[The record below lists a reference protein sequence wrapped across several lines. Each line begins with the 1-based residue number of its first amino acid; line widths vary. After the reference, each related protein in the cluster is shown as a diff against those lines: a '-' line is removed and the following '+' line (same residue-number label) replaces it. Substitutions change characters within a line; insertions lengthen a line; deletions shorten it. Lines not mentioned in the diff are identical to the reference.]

1 MSLNLTYPTALNGA
15 VVIGD
20 TTTNVYGGSA
30 DVPPQL
36 TTVVIDGV
44 TLPIAA
50 VLELRSTDGAFVV
63 PRMDS
68 AERIV
73 LSPVVNGSIVY
84 DTDLQS
90 VMFYANGAWGTASSS
105 SNGVLFSAN
114 MPAAVALN
122 PSETSQTLYTATVLD
137 PTNSYNAP
145 GATFTA
151 PVGGDY
157 KLTYTMVVSATGP
170 GVFRLD
176 TTFYI
181 NGNVTEYTI
190 TQNNEITGE
199 TDDTVITNTILVSV
213 GSGETVFMS
222 VANNGDIPCTI
233 SGGWF
238 DGFLVPSTGGASG
251 GNQLTWNVQ
260 PASGAAVK
268 NNGYYTTGGALVV
281 MTLPAVTAVGDTFR
295 FSSGN
300 AANFQIA
307 QNAGQQIRH
316 GNQITTVGAAGFLQ
330 SQTIGDSI
338 ELVCMQ
344 TNSLFQ
350 VVSSNGGNVTLN

>member
-1 MSLNLTYPTALNGA
+1 MSLNLTYPTPFNGA
-15 VVIGD
+15 VIIGD
-20 TTTNVYGGSA
+20 TTKNNYGGSA

-36 TTVVIDGV
+36 TTVVIDGA

-50 VLELRSTDGAFVV
+50 VLELRSTDGAFVI
-63 PRMDS
+63 PRMS
-68 AERIV
+68 SEERIT

-90 VMFYANGAWGTASSS
+90 VMFYANGAWGQASSA

-114 MPAAVALN
+114 MPAAVVLN
-122 PSETSQTLYTATVLD
+122 PSETSQTLYTTTVLD

-181 NGNVTEYTI
+181 NNVITEYTI

-199 TDDTVITNTILVSV
+199 TDDTVITNTVLVSV
-213 GSGETVFMS
+213 GAGETVFMS
-222 VANNGDIPCTI
+222 VANNGNVDCSIT
-233 SGGWF
+233 GGWF
-238 DGFLVPSTGGASG
+238 DGFLVPSMSGAAG

-268 NNGYYTTGGALVV
+268 NNGYYTTGAGLVV
-281 MTLPAVTAVGDTFR
+281 MTLPAVAAVGDTFR
-295 FSSGN
+295 FSSGSN
-300 AANFQIA
+300 GNFQIA
-307 QNAGQQIRH
+307 QNAGQLIRH
-316 GNQITTVGAAGFLQ
+316 GNQLTTVGVVGFLQ